1 MAAAPARITWIN
13 HTRIGGC
20 WRSRARLLAKW
31 DARAPMTQAELA
43 ALIRC
48 PVSWIK
54 HAEATALAKIRNAME
69 RKLS

>member
-1 MAAAPARITWIN
+1 M
-13 HTRIGGC
+13 
-20 WRSRARLLAKW
+20 AKW